1 MVLLLALAVLALG
14 AALSA
19 VVVSIRDTPRR
30 ARTVWSYDT
39 RTPSL

>member
-1 MVLLLALAVLALG
+1 MVLLLALVVIAVG

-19 VVVSIRDTPRR
+19 VVVTIRDTPRR
-30 ARTVWSYDT
+30 VRTIWSYDT